1 MATLTQQVEKL
12 PVVKFL
18 HEKLSTPLLQ
28 DLIHHFQKPIPST
41 HGLHGCLYEE
51 KRLGFAR
58 QMASHVF
65 CCFVKIGGANI
76 RAARASIDRTLMAEK
91 EEGRGIWTGISL
103 DADRAADKA
112 ADADA
117 ERHENPL
124 PSWVVAA
131 DRAAFLMDTL
141 EFLWPWISTENS
153 LAIRDFKTKKLVSI
167 STCAEDQLLWQWY
180 CEQFVEGLEFML
192 ENYSQVSEEDVLN
205 VNEVFEIGQKM
216 LSRHH
221 A

>member
-1 MATLTQQVEKL
+1 MATLTQATVEKL

-41 HGLHGCLYEE
+41 HGLHGCLHEE

-76 RAARASIDRTLMAEK
+76 RATRASIDRTLMAEK
-91 EEGRGIWTGISL
+91 EEGRGIWTGIPL
-103 DADRAADKA
+103 DIDAGVRADSF
-112 ADADA
+112 
-117 ERHENPL
+117 
-124 PSWVVAA
+124 PSWVLAC
-131 DRAAFLMDTL
+131 DRAEFLMDTL
-141 EFLWPWISTENS
+141 EFLWPWISTENA
-153 LAIRDFKTKKLVSI
+153 LAIQDFRTKKLVSI

-180 CEQFVEGLEFML
+180 CEQFVDGLEFML

-216 LSRHH
+216 LSKR
-221 A
+221 